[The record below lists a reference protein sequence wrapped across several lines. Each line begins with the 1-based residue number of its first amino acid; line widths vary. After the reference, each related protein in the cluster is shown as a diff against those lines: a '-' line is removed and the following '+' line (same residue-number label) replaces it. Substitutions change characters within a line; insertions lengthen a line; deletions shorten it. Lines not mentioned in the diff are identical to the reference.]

1 MFSNWSPTS
10 SPLQTHDVQIV
21 EVFRKTSLSGA
32 NADGVVV
39 LTGYGFVGVA
49 GHSRKLPEGS
59 EFVRIKFPMFEI
71 PENVCQ
77 L

>member
-1 MFSNWSPTS
+1 MSGFGFRIFSTLFSNWSPTS

-49 GHSRKLPEGS
+49 GHSRKLPEANILS
-59 EFVRIKFPMFEI
+59 KKKS
-71 PENVCQ
+71 
-77 L
+77 